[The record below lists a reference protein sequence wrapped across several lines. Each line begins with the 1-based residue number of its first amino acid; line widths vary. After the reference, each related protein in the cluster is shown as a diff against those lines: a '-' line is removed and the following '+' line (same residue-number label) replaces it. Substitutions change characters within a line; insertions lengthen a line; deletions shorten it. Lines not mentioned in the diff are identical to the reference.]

1 MRDLQ
6 TGFVNGLDR
15 VIDPLSPVVCL
26 AQSLDMSRSV
36 YFHVVYWKK
45 AIVHACVSLCEF
57 DF

>member
-6 TGFVNGLDR
+6 TGFVNGLNR
-15 VIDPLSPVVCL
+15 VIGPLSPVVCL
-26 AQSLDMSRSV
+26 AQSLDMLRSI

-45 AIVHACVSLCEF
+45 AIVHICVSLSEF